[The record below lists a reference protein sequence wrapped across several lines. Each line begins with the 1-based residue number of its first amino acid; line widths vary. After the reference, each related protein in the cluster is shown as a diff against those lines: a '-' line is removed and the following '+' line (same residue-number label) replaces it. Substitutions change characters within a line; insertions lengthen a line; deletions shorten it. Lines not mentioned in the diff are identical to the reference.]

1 LQKFINTYRVFLQKD
16 LQGKPSKNIHDTY
29 LITKNKNYI
38 YRYSKTTLA
47 ILFTS
52 TNSKNIY
59 LPLLEK
65 ENIKLKEFVSS
76 DLESIYHFPESD
88 LPQVATIMKIQTMH
102 KTIFPNF
109 DIDNYT

>member
-1 LQKFINTYRVFLQKD
+1 MYFPIQKFINTYRVFLQKD

-65 ENIKLKEFVSS
+65 ENIKLKEFISS
-76 DLESIYHFPESD
+76 DMESIYHFTESD
-88 LPQVATIMKIQTMH
+88 LSKLATIMKIQKMH
-102 KTIFPNF
+102 KSIFPNF
-109 DIDNYT
+109 E

>member
-1 LQKFINTYRVFLQKD
+1 MQKYVNTYRVFLQKD

-65 ENIKLKEFVSS
+65 ENIKLKEFISS
-76 DLESIYHFPESD
+76 DMESIYHFTESD
-88 LPQVATIMKIQTMH
+88 LSKLATIMKIQKMH
-102 KTIFPNF
+102 KSIFPNF
-109 DIDNYT
+109 E

>member
-59 LPLLEK
+59 FPLLEK
-65 ENIKLKEFVSS
+65 ENIKLKEFISS
-76 DLESIYHFPESD
+76 DMESIYHFTESD
-88 LPQVATIMKIQTMH
+88 LSKLATIMKIQKMH
-102 KTIFPNF
+102 KSIFPNF
-109 DIDNYT
+109 E

>member
-1 LQKFINTYRVFLQKD
+1 LQKYVNTYRVFLQKD

-65 ENIKLKEFVSS
+65 ENIKLKEFISS
-76 DLESIYHFPESD
+76 DMESIYHFTESD
-88 LPQVATIMKIQTMH
+88 LSKLATIMKIQKMH
-102 KTIFPNF
+102 KSIFPNF
-109 DIDNYT
+109 E

>member
-1 LQKFINTYRVFLQKD
+1 MQKFINTYRVFLQKD

-59 LPLLEK
+59 FPLLEK
-65 ENIKLKEFVSS
+65 ENIKLKEFISS

-88 LPQVATIMKIQTMH
+88 LPIVATIMKIQTMH
-102 KTIFPNF
+102 KSIFPNF
-109 DIDNYT
+109 E